1 METIWRPE
9 WSAPNMPAVLG
20 NNVKNINFLSKRT
33 QDKMFKIYS
42 LNYYDRLFQKQFDQL
57 F

>member
-9 WSAPNMPAVLG
+9 WSAPNMPVVLG